1 MSRIN
6 RNRNNQP
13 LTNEQIQKFAPSAF
27 AGQAHDSRSD
37 RYAFVPTSAVID
49 GMRSNGFDVFFATQ
63 SMSRIPGKEY
73 FTKHLLRFRSL
84 VQNVTAVGDTF
95 VELQLT
101 NSHDGTSQYELALA
115 ALRLACLN
123 GAVVSEGLAQ
133 TLKIRHTGNIID
145 AVIEGSEKMIALAPR
160 VVEAIQTW
168 KLIEL
173 NTDEQRILAESALS
187 LRFDGQAP
195 VDAAS
200 LLTVN
205 RYQDRTND
213 LWTVFNRI
221 QENVIRGGLRYQQ
234 RQNNPETGEF
244 VRMRNSRTREVKGI
258 DQNTKLN
265 QELWTLAEKMAALKS
280 GK

>member
-1 MSRIN
+1 MRIN

-27 AGQAHDSRSD
+27 AGQAHESRSD

-49 GMRSNGFDVFFATQ
+49 GMRSHGFDVFFATQ
-63 SMSRIPGKEY
+63 STSRVPGKEF

-84 VQNVTAVGDTF
+84 VQNITAVGDTF

-123 GAVVSEGLAQ
+123 GAVVSEGLAA
-133 TLKIRHTGNIID
+133 TLKIRHTGNIIED
-145 AVIEGSEKMIALAPR
+145 VIAGSERMIAQAPR
-160 VVEAIQTW
+160 VVEAITTW
-168 KLIEL
+168 KTIEMS
-173 NTDEQRILAESALS
+173 NDEQRILAESALS

-195 VDAAS
+195 VEAS
-200 LLTVN
+200 ALLTVN
-205 RYQDRTND
+205 RYQDRMND

-221 QENVIRGGLRYQQ
+221 QENVIRGGLKYQA
-234 RQNNPETGEF
+234 RQNNPETGEYI
-244 VRMRNSRTREVKGI
+244 RMRNASTREVKGI
-258 DQNTKLN
+258 DQNTRLN
-265 QELWTLAEKMAALKS
+265 QELWTLAEKFAALKQ